1 MGCKSLIDA
10 AKKFVLIMADGSL
23 VVIVV
28 HSVSEWNVGSGVWML
43 FILVWML
50 AEE

>member
-23 VVIVV
+23 AVIVV
-28 HSVSEWNVGSGVWML
+28 HLVSELNVGFGVGML
-43 FILVWML
+43 FILVWIL
-50 AEE
+50 TEE